1 MKMRSLI
8 LVLLLHLSNAAEA
21 GELVVVV
28 NAASGAGQ
36 LSRDQV
42 INIFLGRFRQF
53 PSGLAA
59 EPIDQPDDGP
69 LRAQFYRLLVDKQ
82 MTEINAYWARL
93 IFSGRTS
100 PPLKAKSSDEVLRL
114 LSSRRGGIAYV
125 NKSEVNHLLT
135 IVFTPNHDQ

>member
-1 MKMRSLI
+1 
-8 LVLLLHLSNAAEA
+8 
-21 GELVVVV
+21 
-28 NAASGAGQ
+28 
-36 LSRDQV
+36 
-42 INIFLGRFRQF
+42 
-53 PSGLAA
+53 
-59 EPIDQPDDGP
+59 
-69 LRAQFYRLLVDKQ
+69 

-114 LSSRRGGIAYV
+114 LSSRRGGIAYM

>member
-1 MKMRSLI
+1 MKMRYLI
-8 LVLLLHLSNAAEA
+8 LVLLLHLSSPAEA

-53 PSGLAA
+53 PSGLTA
-59 EPIDQPDDGP
+59 EPIDQPEDGP

-114 LSSRRGGIAYV
+114 LSSRRGGIAYM